1 MITLLVGI
9 EWYWSIAIS
18 WTLVP
23 DFEPLNTSPPKA
35 HSTSQV
41 LPSISRSKISNGKS
55 ICPLLGTP
63 LLQHQMHETCTLTQ
77 RTVGYWNGLGECS
90 RKNLYLSQ
98 NPLIHSIPLR
108 QQIVSLRRLAKRA
121 MPWQWKHAVYT
132 QAALTRS
139 QNTMEIYIYS
149 VPISMVPSVEFDP
162 ANFNYFSI

>member
-1 MITLLVGI
+1 MVLIHSHI
-9 EWYWSIAIS
+9 
-18 WTLVP
+18 
-23 DFEPLNTSPPKA
+23 LNV
-35 HSTSQV
+35 STGFWATEHFPAQSSLHV
-41 LPSISRSKISNGKS
+41 SSASSISRSKISNGKS